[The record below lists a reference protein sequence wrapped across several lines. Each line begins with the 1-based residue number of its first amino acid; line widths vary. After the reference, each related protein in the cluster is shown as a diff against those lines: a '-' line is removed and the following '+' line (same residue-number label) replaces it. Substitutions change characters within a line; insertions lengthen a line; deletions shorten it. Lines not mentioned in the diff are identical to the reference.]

1 MSRISELAHAYSC
14 AVGAAHVRTYR
25 HNVTSWVSFKWNNRS
40 RRDGSCATRPRK
52 LPLAMN
58 ERQRRAAH
66 NRTHSQQS
74 SQYIGAIA
82 LVFCAFLAWLWLY
95 SPGSTDDATAP
106 NFASTEVRDWL
117 DNNGLQVL
125 KKDHKFIGKRRKKW
139 FRFFF
144 LTIKFRRES
153 LSLPEVGFLYV
164 LPAMHILLSRGF
176 SVVSVYHMYLLT
188 CTFYASLPSL

>member
-1 MSRISELAHAYSC
+1 MIFLSIVSELAHAYSC
-14 AVGAAHVRTYR
+14 AVNFGMVRVRIYMRMR

-40 RRDGSCATRPRK
+40 RGDGSCTFRT
-52 LPLAMN
+52 LAMN
-58 ERQRRAAH
+58 DRRIRAAR

-106 NFASTEVRDWL
+106 SFASAEVRDWL

-125 KKDHKFIGKRRKKW
+125 KKDPKFIGKRREK
-139 FRFFF
+139 RANVCVFFF
-144 LTIKFRRES
+144 F
-153 LSLPEVGFLYV
+153 
-164 LPAMHILLSRGF
+164 
-176 SVVSVYHMYLLT
+176 
-188 CTFYASLPSL
+188 